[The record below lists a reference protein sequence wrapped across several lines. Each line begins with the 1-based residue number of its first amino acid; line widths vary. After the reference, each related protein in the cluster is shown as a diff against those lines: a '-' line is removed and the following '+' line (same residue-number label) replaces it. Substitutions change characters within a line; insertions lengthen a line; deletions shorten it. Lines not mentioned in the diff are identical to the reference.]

1 MVKCRLDAFIM
12 KKIVILSIPLFL
24 MLFANCQIQRAGK
37 SKPSGKSVKIIRH
50 SDLPIQFTTKTR
62 DRETRRFLV
71 LLNRYRQKKGLR
83 PLTMDRKL
91 QQAAQWMS
99 EDMAANNTLSHH
111 DSKGRDPFKRMEDF
125 GYNYNTR
132 KAENVAAGQQTA
144 AKVLQSW
151 QGSRTHNRNMLDPHF
166 TVVGIGFFYAK
177 KSKYGWYWA
186 TSFGGRKSR

>member
-1 MVKCRLDAFIM
+1 M

-24 MLFANCQIQRAGK
+24 LLPASCQLQRAEK
-37 SKPSGKSVKIIRH
+37 PRPSGKTVKIIRH

-62 DRETRRFLV
+62 DRETGRFLA

-83 PLTMDRKL
+83 PLTMNLKL
-91 QQAAQWMS
+91 QRAAQWMS
-99 EDMAANNTLSHH
+99 EDMAANNYLSHC
-111 DSKGRDPFKRMEDF
+111 DSKGRGPFKRMADF
-125 GYNYNTR
+125 GYHYNTY

-144 AKVLQSW
+144 AEVLQSW

-166 TVVGIGFFYAK
+166 TVVGIGFFYVK